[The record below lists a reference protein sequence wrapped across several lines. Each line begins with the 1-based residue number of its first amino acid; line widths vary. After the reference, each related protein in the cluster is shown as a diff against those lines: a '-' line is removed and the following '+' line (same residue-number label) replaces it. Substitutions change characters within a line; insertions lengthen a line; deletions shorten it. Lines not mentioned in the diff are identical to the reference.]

1 MPLSWVSSVTIVVTE
16 GREDGGRLAGRGGG
30 TSMEGGPGG
39 GVTGG
44 GGRGVGGWRV
54 DEDTSS

>member
-1 MPLSWVSSVTIVVTE
+1 MTREVTE

-39 GVTGG
+39 GVRGG
-44 GGRGVGGWRV
+44 GGRDSGGWRA
-54 DEDTSS
+54 DETSS